1 MGGSSNLVYP
11 EVPLHTEKEKKNH
24 FKTLVH
30 FPEEKGWAG
39 QKGRP
44 THWRT
49 D

>member
-11 EVPLHTEKEKKNH
+11 EVPLHTEKEIKNH

-30 FPEEKGWAG
+30 FPEEKGRAG
-39 QKGRP
+39 QKGWP